1 MTHAMRIRMTA
12 LSAVAGLVAVAA
24 WLSIGAATASGAPAR
39 SLDGWPGSRPAAS
52 AAEATQMAMMEHGG
66 ESRGQLLIVRSRA
79 VREAFVDVGRGGE
92 SPGDFILF
100 EETVRGRNGGR
111 VIGRDSVRGELAL
124 RTFTIEGTIQIFR
137 KGKIRIASTVFAE
150 RDNAYAVTGGTG
162 AYKGVGGELS
172 VFDLAGGDTLL
183 VFDLV
188 R

>member
-1 MTHAMRIRMTA
+1 MTIAMRSRITA
-12 LSAVAGLVAVAA
+12 FGAAVGLIAVAV
-24 WLSIGAATASGAPAR
+24 WLGVGTATASGAPVR

-52 AAEATQMAMMEHGG
+52 AAEATQMAMAGHGG
-66 ESRGQLLIVRSRA
+66 ESRGQLLIVRTRG
-79 VREAFVDVGRGGE
+79 VRDAFVDVGQRDE

-100 EETVRGRNGGR
+100 EETVRDRNGGR

-137 KGKIRIASTVFAE
+137 KGKIRIASTVFGQ